1 MATTLWTFEE
11 SDRNWTLHLD
21 LMFWILDTSA
31 MNIFLNDESFRK
43 IVLGENYFKITGMDK
58 QGYRAP
64 EMCISQSPIDSIH
77 SSASALSSPID
88 VLRRSLIFTSQSI
101 LKLLFQLL
109 SISKVM

>member
-1 MATTLWTFEE
+1 
-11 SDRNWTLHLD
+11 
-21 LMFWILDTSA
+21 

-88 VLRRSLIFTSQSI
+88 VLRKSLIFTSQSI
-101 LKLLFQLL
+101 LKLLFQLTYIPKKGL
-109 SISKVM
+109 KVWKPSFFNVFQMCVRQNTSL